1 MKPYKYLKGGK
12 LKLGELGKGI
22 LDFIYQSDK
31 FNKLPEETDFDLR
44 IKTAMVSMY
53 AAQCETI
60 LECLQNLLEFR
71 TNKEEAYKHGVIH
84 FVSKDRQS
92 YTSTH
97 IRYWNI
103 LYIILFDEEGI
114 PRENINNIIEQTTKE
129 IKKSNFNYLP
139 EPILLNEK
147 FIIKKIIPYLKKYKN
162 SEETFDIDSD
172 KDKTDDKF
180 FINKCNEYFI
190 NNFDF
195 IKKYAEFWINAKS
208 PLSPLIKEKSGQYI
222 IDSYINNLSSN
233 TLKKSLNIDRLILK
247 NLIKQVQHGGGLFD
261 YFTSQKS
268 YNKSPSIIRDNIR
281 SARYILQNID
291 KDKKQF
297 IMNMQESIDEKRSLT
312 HREKEENNKKLQ
324 KLIKNM
330 KIILLSY
337 YKNFDE
343 SEFQITDTFRTTRVG
358 GKLRKTKKKKTKK
371 YKKIKKFKKTKKW

>member
-12 LKLGELGKGI
+12 LKRGEAANGI
-22 LDFIYQSDK
+22 LEFIYQNDQ
-31 FNKLPEETDFDLR
+31 FDKLPDKYFLIKSEQDELTDSQLR
-44 IKTAMVSMY
+44 IKTSMISMY
-53 AAQCETI
+53 AAQCESI
-60 LECLQNLLEFR
+60 LECLQKLLEFS

-114 PRENINNIIEQTTKE
+114 PRENIDNIIEQTTKE

-147 FIIKKIIPYLKKYKN
+147 FIINIIIPYLKKYKN

-172 KDKTDDKF
+172 KDKRDDKF
-180 FINKCNEYFI
+180 FIDECNEYFI

-195 IKKYAEFWINAKS
+195 IKKYAEFWIDAKS

-247 NLIKQVQHGGGLFD
+247 NLIEQVQHGGGLLD

-268 YNKSPSIIRDNIR
+268 YNKSPSIIQETIG
-281 SARYILQNID
+281 SARSILQNID
-291 KDKKQF
+291 EDKKQF
-297 IMNMQESIDEKRSLT
+297 IMNMQDSIDEKRSLT
-312 HREKEENNKKLQ
+312 HIEKEKLE

-330 KIILLSY
+330 EDKLI
-337 YKNFDE
+337 
-343 SEFQITDTFRTTRVG
+343 TTRIG

-371 YKKIKKFKKTKKW
+371 TKKNKKIKKLKKTKKW